1 MPVPAQQAA
10 PLGIYVHVPFCAK
23 RCPYCDFATV
33 AGEDDL
39 VPAYLRALLREI
51 RACPEAG
58 RPVATIFFGGGTP
71 THPPTQFLTDSLTC
85 IRTSFQVA
93 ADAEITVEA
102 NPRSADGAALE
113 LLRDAGVNRLCI
125 GVQSLDDRVLSAL
138 GRVHTAEHA
147 IAAVR
152 TARSAGFDDIAVDLM
167 YGVPGQTIEMWQSDL
182 HHAVALP
189 VTHISTYGLTVED
202 GTPFGAL
209 RASGAL
215 KLPDEDVR
223 ADMYEQ
229 AIDILC
235 HAGLEHYEVSNFAH
249 PGRRSR
255 HNMGYWTDVE
265 YVGFGAGAASYVRG
279 LRTTN
284 ARSPA
289 AYAEMM
295 ATSGSAI
302 AEEDRPTPRQRLNE
316 ALMLGLRLRG
326 GVAMRNLIERF
337 GSELLQDV
345 MASIERLR
353 AAGMVEPRSDELKL
367 THAGLL
373 VADAVIVELMAG

>member
-209 RASGAL
+209 RAAGAL
-215 KLPDEDVR
+215 DLPDEDVR
-223 ADMYEQ
+223 ADMYEL

-235 HAGLEHYEVSNFAH
+235 QAGLEHYEVSNFAH

-284 ARSPA
+284 VRSPA
-289 AYAEMM
+289 AYTEMI
-295 ATSGSAI
+295 AASGSAI

-316 ALMLGLRLRG
+316 ALMVGLRLRG
-326 GVAMRNLIERF
+326 GVAMRNLVERF
-337 GSELLQDV
+337 GSELLQHV
-345 MASIERLR
+345 MPSIERLR
-353 AAGMVEPRSDELKL
+353 AAGMVEPRSDELRL